1 LHWVFHDKFTNWN
14 CHPPLYEYRGQHAP
28 AAGTTSK
35 ENKMN
40 WYLIVKYLHILA
52 VTITVGG
59 MFARQLVRTQA
70 RKLDDLD
77 AIASLTR
84 VAVRMDRVLVVPW
97 SNIMIVMGIILAVM
111 QKWPIFGF
119 LQGSSQNWLLVS
131 NLLLLIMII
140 LIPSVFIPHNKNVE
154 AILQFAL
161 TERRVTQELTAALD
175 DQKNKLAHLA
185 EEVIVLVVAA
195 LMVLKPF

>member
-1 LHWVFHDKFTNWN
+1 
-14 CHPPLYEYRGQHAP
+14 
-28 AAGTTSK
+28 
-35 ENKMN
+35 MN

-70 RKLDDLD
+70 RKLED
-77 AIASLTR
+77 ISVVASLTR
-84 VAVRMDRVLVVPW
+84 VAVRMDRALVIPW
-97 SNIMIVMGIILAVM
+97 GNVMIVMGIILAVM

-140 LIPSVFIPHNKNVE
+140 LIPSVFIPHNKKVE
-154 AILQFAL
+154 AILQSAL
-161 TERRVTQELTAALD
+161 TERHVTQELTAALD

-185 EEVIVLVVAA
+185 EEVIVVVVAA